1 MNKLLDI
8 GLGNRFT
15 DRFQGCDALGTRSQ
29 KEWNAMLPIQSKLLG
44 ASLAVDL
51 NKMLSGRL
59 LNLNHTTFVG
69 ARISPRM
76 SAA

>member
-1 MNKLLDI
+1 
-8 GLGNRFT
+8 
-15 DRFQGCDALGTRSQ
+15 
-29 KEWNAMLPIQSKLLG
+29 MLPIQSKLLG